1 MGYAGNVSVD
11 QAAPVAP
18 HRHGAAVPVLPDDAI
33 EAAADLFRAIGDRE
47 RLRLLAVLAGGER
60 CVTELADSVGASL
73 STVSQRLRV
82 LRSEGLLAR
91 RREGK
96 HIYYSLVDDHVAEL
110 VANALAHAGHGT
122 GG

>member
-1 MGYAGNVSVD
+1 VSVD
-11 QAAPVAP
+11 HAVPVSP
-18 HRHGAAVPVLPDDAI
+18 HRHVAAVPALPDDAI
-33 EAAADLFRAIGDRE
+33 DAAADLFRAIGDRE

-91 RREGK
+91 RRDGK

-110 VANALAHAGHGT
+110 IGNALAHAGHRG
-122 GG
+122 